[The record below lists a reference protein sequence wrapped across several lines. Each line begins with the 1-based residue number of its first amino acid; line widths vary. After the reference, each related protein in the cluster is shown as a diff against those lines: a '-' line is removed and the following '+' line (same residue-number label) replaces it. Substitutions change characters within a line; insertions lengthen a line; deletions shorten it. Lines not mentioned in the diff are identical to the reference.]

1 MGRKRIQSGET
12 IQFRPG
18 EPLGVLLAEFAAEF
32 QLSRNEAARRLVN
45 LAIRGLPIEIYPYI
59 AELQDLMVESG
70 DFGDACHEFVVAM
83 NIGASGTTRVSA
95 KHSVDEMTWIIQQ
108 RLEML
113 RAMRG
118 IKNDAET
125 VKLHVYV
132 TREK

>member
-1 MGRKRIQSGET
+1 MGRKKFQSGET

-18 EPLGVLLAEFAAEF
+18 EQLGVLLAEFATEF

-59 AELQDLMVESG
+59 AELQNLMLESG

-83 NIGASGTTRVSA
+83 NIGASGTRVSA
-95 KHSVDEMTWIIQQ
+95 KHTIDEMTWIIQQ
-108 RLEML
+108 RLEVL

-125 VKLHVYV
+125 VKVHVYV
-132 TREK
+132 TREE